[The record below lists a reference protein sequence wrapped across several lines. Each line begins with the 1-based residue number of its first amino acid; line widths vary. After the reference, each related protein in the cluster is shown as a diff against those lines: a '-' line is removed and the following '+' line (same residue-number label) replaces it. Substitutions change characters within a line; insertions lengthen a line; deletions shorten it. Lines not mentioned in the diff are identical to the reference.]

1 MRDNKPRVSIGMPVY
16 NGEQFLKEA
25 LDSILAQTFED
36 FELIIS
42 DNGSTDGTQE
52 ICQIYAARDRR
63 IQYHRNDQN
72 FGLAWN
78 FNRVFE
84 LSRGEYFRWAAHDD
98 VCAPECIE
106 RCLEVLEQD
115 ASVVLCYPRTKLINE
130 LGEILDE
137 NCDDNLRTD
146 SPKPQERFH
155 DLISVEPHRC
165 LQLFGLI
172 RASTLAMTPLHGKYS
187 DSDRVLLV
195 RLALLGRF
203 HEVPEYLFLNREHPQ
218 RSIRALPSPY
228 LRTALFDPAK
238 EGKLVFPTW
247 NIFFA
252 YFTSIRH
259 TPLSRYDQIY
269 CYLHMAIWLKKHWLA
284 MVKEVLKATVW
295 PIYLATHRRAL
306 VEKNKVEMTKV

>member
-1 MRDNKPRVSIGMPVY
+1 MKDKKPRVSIGMPVY
-16 NGEQFLKEA
+16 NGERFLKEA

-42 DNGSTDGTQE
+42 DNGSTDKTQE
-52 ICQIYAARDRR
+52 ICRAYTAKDQR
-63 IQYHRNDQN
+63 ISYYRNEKN
-72 FGLAWN
+72 FGGAWN

-106 RCLEVLEQD
+106 RCIEVLEQD
-115 ASVVLCYPRTKLINE
+115 TSVVLCYPRTRLINE

-137 NCDDNLRTD
+137 DCNDNLQTD

-155 DLISVEPHRC
+155 DLIFVEPHRC
-165 LQLFGLI
+165 LQLFGVI
-172 RASTLAMTPLHGKYS
+172 RTNTLTTTPLLGNWS

-203 HEVPEYLFLNREHPQ
+203 YQVPEYLFFNRDHPQ

-228 LRTALFDPAK
+228 LRTAWFDPAK

-247 NIFFA
+247 KILFG
-252 YFTSIRH
+252 YFSSIKH
-259 TPLSRYDQIY
+259 TPLNWYNQLY
-269 CYLHMAIWLKKHWLA
+269 CYLHMTSWVRKHWVA
-284 MVKEVLKATVW
+284 MLKDVVKAAVW
-295 PIYLATHRRAL
+295 PIYFSTHRKASI
-306 VEKNKVEMTKV
+306 EKNKAEMTKV